1 MAKLIS
7 SDGSISTGMQVGAA
21 VGQALNDVG
30 TPPGM
35 LQATYENVV
44 KNGGVATIT
53 GPNGTAQVIC
63 EPSDMNHFSGG
74 YSNSAPLA
82 PSERNWAMIQLL
94 VLGSWFVVPL
104 AAKALF
110 NVSILWLWTAVC
122 AYILISYKLRMME
135 NKEED

>member
-7 SDGSISTGMQVGAA
+7 TNGSISTGMQVGAA

-30 TPPGM
+30 TDPGM

-63 EPSDMNHFSGG
+63 EPQDMGNMFSGSSG
-74 YSNSAPLA
+74 MAA
-82 PSERNWAMIQLL
+82 PSTPSEQKWAVVQMAVI
-94 VLGSWFVVPL
+94 VSWFVVPL

-110 NVSILWLWTAVC
+110 NIEIVVFWTFIC
-122 AYILISYKLRMME
+122 AYILISYKLRM
-135 NKEED
+135 NKEE